1 MVSNNCLECF
11 HGYFQGFPS
20 HNPLKPL
27 STCKI
32 IQCICKGFSDL
43 RCLKVTMWWCK
54 PIHHSKFSFEMHG
67 VIYATEPICSI
78 FDTNFYICWRLNKL
92 LQGGSL
98 KFYIFYIGRRRGL
111 KKYVNTNHYIN
122 LYLGIFSA
130 EQKIE
135 VQFLKCTHVL
145 SPMLTKVEKWFGCV
159 KDIWKILCKWC
170 FLWVSWV

>member
-78 FDTNFYICWRLNKL
+78 FDTNFYVCWRLNK
-92 LQGGSL
+92 
-98 KFYIFYIGRRRGL
+98 YIASRWKLEI
-111 KKYVNTNHYIN
+111 
-122 LYLGIFSA
+122 LYLLHWSEERFEKVCEYKPLHKLVIGNIQCRAKNWSAIF
-130 EQKIE
+130 
-135 VQFLKCTHVL
+135 
-145 SPMLTKVEKWFGCV
+145 
-159 KDIWKILCKWC
+159 
-170 FLWVSWV
+170 